1 MEYEDKI
8 CEFKKYIKQ
17 TMDLLED
24 AFKWKMMA
32 KYSDDENMRQKYM
45 QVSDTLFSMFMTEHN
60 NIGSLFNILL
70 FYHKYYNILLLH
82 HHW

>member
-32 KYSDDENMRQKYM
+32 KYCDDVNMRQKYM
-45 QVSDTLFSMFMTEHN
+45 QVSDTLFNMFMVEHN
-60 NIGSLFNILL
+60 NIGNKFREE
-70 FYHKYYNILLLH
+70 
-82 HHW
+82 

>member
-32 KYSDDENMRQKYM
+32 KYCDDENMKKKYM
-45 QVSDTLFSMFMTEHN
+45 MVSDTLFQLFMEEHN
-60 NIGSLFNILL
+60 NLGNMF
-70 FYHKYYNILLLH
+70 KEEA
-82 HHW
+82 

>member
-32 KYSDDENMRQKYM
+32 KYCDDVNMRQKYM
-45 QVSDTLFSMFMTEHN
+45 QVSDTLFKSDTLFNMFMVEDN
-60 NIGSLFNILL
+60 NIGTMF
-70 FYHKYYNILLLH
+70 KEQ
-82 HHW
+82 

>member
-24 AFKWKMMA
+24 AYKWKMMA
-32 KYSDDENMRQKYM
+32 KYCDDESMKSKYM
-45 QVSDTLFSMFMTEHN
+45 QVSETLFNMFMVEHN
-60 NIGSLFNILL
+60 NIGEMFRES
-70 FYHKYYNILLLH
+70 
-82 HHW
+82 

>member
-45 QVSDTLFSMFMTEHN
+45 QVSDTLFNMFMVEHEN
-60 NIGSLFNILL
+60 MKSLFSSEQ
-70 FYHKYYNILLLH
+70 
-82 HHW
+82 

>member
-8 CEFKKYIKQ
+8 YSFKRYIKQ

-32 KYSDDENMRQKYM
+32 KYCDDENMTQKYM
-45 QVSDTLFSMFMTEHN
+45 TVSDTLYQMFMTEFT
-60 NIGSLFNILL
+60 NIDSMF
-70 FYHKYYNILLLH
+70 KEEA
-82 HHW
+82 

>member
-32 KYSDDENMRQKYM
+32 KYCDDENMRQKYM
-45 QVSDTLFSMFMTEHN
+45 QVSDTLFNMFMVEHEN
-60 NIGSLFNILL
+60 MKSLFSSEQ
-70 FYHKYYNILLLH
+70 
-82 HHW
+82 

>member
-24 AFKWKMMA
+24 AFKWKMMG
-32 KYSDDENMRQKYM
+32 KYSDDENTRQKYM
-45 QVSDTLFSMFMTEHN
+45 QVSETLYNMFAQEYSNIN
-60 NIGSLFNILL
+60 NMFRAE
-70 FYHKYYNILLLH
+70 
-82 HHW
+82 